1 MSVTTILNA
10 AILDSENAPGLRDIF
25 TSEGRIAEI
34 LPAGSKKPEGT
45 VHDAEGRWA
54 APGYIDI
61 HTHGGNGADIM
72 DASPAALARVA
83 EFHLSHGTTSFLATT
98 LTAPFPAMQAA
109 IDALRAYRSAE
120 GREDGRYSLGVE
132 AGRGNGARVVGI
144 HMEGPFL
151 SAANAGAQDRAS
163 LRGLDKAGL
172 AFVLANADQV
182 KRITLAP
189 ELASAPGFIRR
200 LKAAGIG
207 VSAGHDAAIDEEI
220 EAAIV
225 AGLDCVTHIYC
236 CSSGI
241 SRREGP
247 RKHLGLTEIGMSDDR
262 LSVEVIADR
271 RHTPDPLFSLIWKAK
286 GRERICLV
294 SDSIRIAGMPDGE
307 YRLEN
312 LGSGG
317 TIEKRG
323 DEASIPSLGVYA
335 GSVSPL
341 AKMVSNI
348 VGHNWITLKDAVYMA
363 TAVPARIAGLD
374 DRGSLAV
381 GRLADMNILDAQGQ
395 VLATFLG
402 GEKV

>member
-1 MSVTTILNA
+1 MTGDMSVTTILNA
-10 AILDSENAPGLRDIF
+10 SIVEFGKLHELFDVF
-25 TSEGRIAEI
+25 TSGGRIAEI
-34 LPAGSKKPEGT
+34 LPAGKKKPHG
-45 VHDAEGRWA
+45 VIHDAEGHWL

-61 HTHGGNGADIM
+61 HTHGALGADIM
-72 DASPAALARVA
+72 DSSSASIEKIAA
-83 EFHLSHGTTSFLATT
+83 FHCAHGTTSFLATT
-98 LTAPFPAMQAA
+98 LTAPFPDIQAA
-109 IDALRAYRSAE
+109 IDAVRTYRSE
-120 GREDGRYSLGVE
+120 GST
-132 AGRGNGARVVGI
+132 GARVEGI
-144 HMEGPFL
+144 HLEGPFL

-163 LRGLDKAGL
+163 LRSLDEAGF
-172 AFVLANADQV
+172 AFVHANADQV

-189 ELASAPGFIRR
+189 ELSGAPEFIRR

-207 VSAGHDAAIDEEI
+207 VSAGHDSAIDDEI
-220 EAAIV
+220 EAAIA

-247 RKHLGLTEIGMSDDR
+247 RKHLGLTEIGMIDDR
-262 LSVEVIADR
+262 LTVEVIADR

-294 SDSIRIAGMPDGE
+294 SDSIRIAGMPDGD

-323 DEASIPSLGVYA
+323 GEASIPSLGVYA

-341 AKMVSNI
+341 EDMIVNI

-363 TAVPARIAGLD
+363 TAVPARLAGLH
-374 DRGSLAV
+374 DRGSLAE
-381 GRLADMNILDAQGQ
+381 GKLADMNILDAEGH

-402 GEKV
+402 GEKR

>member
-10 AILDSENAPGLRDIF
+10 AILESGDSRQLHDVFMSG
-25 TSEGRIAEI
+25 GRIAEI
-34 LPAGSKKPEGT
+34 LPAGKKRPEGNI
-45 VHDAEGRWA
+45 HDAEGMWA

-61 HTHGGNGADIM
+61 HTHGGNGADVM
-72 DASPAALARVA
+72 DATQASIARVA
-83 EFHLSHGTTSFLATT
+83 DFHLSHGTTSFLATT
-98 LTAPFPAMQAA
+98 LTAPFAGIQAA
-109 IDALRAYRSAE
+109 IDAVRSYRSVE
-120 GREDGRYSLGVE
+120 GRGE
-132 AGRGNGARVVGI
+132 AGARVAGI
-144 HMEGPFL
+144 HLEGPFL
-151 SAANAGAQDRAS
+151 SVANAGAQDRAS
-163 LRGLDKAGL
+163 LRGLDEAGQ

-189 ELASAPGFIRR
+189 ELSGAPEFIRR

-207 VSAGHDAAIDEEI
+207 ISAGHDSAIDDEI
-220 EAAIV
+220 EAAIA

-294 SDSIRIAGMPDGE
+294 SDSIRIAGMPDGN

-312 LGSGG
+312 LGTGG
-317 TIEKRG
+317 TVEKRG

-341 AKMVSNI
+341 SRMIVNI
-348 VGHNWITLKDAVYMA
+348 VGHNWITLEDAVYMA
-363 TAVPARIAGLD
+363 TAVPARLAGLH
-374 DRGSLAV
+374 DRGSLAE
-381 GRLADMNILDAQGQ
+381 GKLADMNILDAEGH

-402 GEKV
+402 GEKQ